1 MCERRDVSFNKTF
14 NMIFKMAS
22 GQGSHWLIESTMLL
36 SSIHRCISRP
46 YQISADFILNIFTLL
61 TLTLTQSVDS
71 LFHSVNILCE
81 NEYFLISKYT
91 VP

>member
-1 MCERRDVSFNKTF
+1 MYERRDVSFNKIF
-14 NMIFKMAS
+14 YMIVKMAS
-22 GQGSHWLIESTMLL
+22 GQESHWLIESTMVL

-61 TLTLTQSVDS
+61 TLTQSVDS

-81 NEYFLISKYT
+81 NEYFLIPKYT